1 MQNVLQTYSTY
12 NEKVGYCQSMNFVV
26 GFMLLVNGGVEEESF
41 WLFKNLL
48 DKTPPSEGDH
58 RFEGLARF
66 YSEGFRLLT

>member
-1 MQNVLQTYSTY
+1 
-12 NEKVGYCQSMNFVV
+12 MNFVV
-26 GFMLLVNGGVEEESF
+26 GFMLLVKGGVEEESV